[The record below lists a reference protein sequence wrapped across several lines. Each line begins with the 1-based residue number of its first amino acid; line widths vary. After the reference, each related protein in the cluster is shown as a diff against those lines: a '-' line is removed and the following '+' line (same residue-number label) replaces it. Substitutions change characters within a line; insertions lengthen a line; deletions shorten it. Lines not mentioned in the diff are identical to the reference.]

1 MSHQLLKFI
10 QPYLV
15 GGILGQVF
23 AEVLQLVHP
32 VRHEVAVEEDDP
44 GRSLAAFLDQLSSFL
59 LLAAAER
66 QDAQL
71 LPGEAHLL
79 GEPVWPVKSRGQN
92 YRSRE
97 FTAEAR
103 RAYVKALDLGWMS
116 LVSSH

>member
-1 MSHQLLKFI
+1 MSQQRLKYI
-10 QPYLV
+10 QTYLV

-44 GRSLAAFLDQLSSFL
+44 GRSLAAFLDQLSGFL

-79 GEPVWPVKSRGQN
+79 GEPVWPGK
-92 YRSRE
+92 
-97 FTAEAR
+97 
-103 RAYVKALDLGWMS
+103 K
-116 LVSSH
+116 